1 MFSRAAVG
9 SDECTCPGRPKLVDL
24 ESVGGRAVA
33 VVIETPF
40 PSMRQVAK
48 TLGVPA
54 ERAKE
59 IERLVEKRYKAG
71 PGDRVLNRWSGNKRG
86 SARSRG
92 GRRS

>member
-1 MFSRAAVG
+1 MC
-9 SDECTCPGRPKLVDL
+9 SDECTCSGTPKLVDL
-24 ESVGGRAVA
+24 ESVGGPAVA
-33 VVIETPF
+33 VLIETPF

-71 PGDRVLNRWSGNKRG
+71 RGDRVLNRRSGNKRG

>member
-1 MFSRAAVG
+1 MAV
-9 SDECTCPGRPKLVDL
+9 L
-24 ESVGGRAVA
+24 
-33 VVIETPF
+33 IETPF

-71 PGDRVLNRWSGNKRG
+71 WGDRVLNRRSGNKRE
-86 SARSRG
+86 SARPRN
-92 GRRS
+92 GRRH